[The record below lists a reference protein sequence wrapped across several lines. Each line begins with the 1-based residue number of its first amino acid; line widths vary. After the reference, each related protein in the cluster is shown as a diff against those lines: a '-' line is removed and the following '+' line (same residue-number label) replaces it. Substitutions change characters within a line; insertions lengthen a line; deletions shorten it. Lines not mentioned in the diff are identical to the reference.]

1 MKRNRPSNVYLSALV
16 AGLVASSAL
25 AAGTLRADEKTPA
38 PSGTPAAT
46 QKDKNA
52 CGGPNGC
59 GDKKAG
65 DKKGD
70 RKAGP
75 EATDRHACKGQN
87 ACKGKGGCKTEKN
100 ACRGHN
106 ACKGMGGCR
115 TDGKASAQPTAK
127 PA

>member
-1 MKRNRPSNVYLSALV
+1 MKKNRPSAAYLSAVV
-16 AGLVASSAL
+16 AGLIAGASFAGGAL
-25 AAGTLRADEKTPA
+25 AQDTAAPSKTPA
-38 PSGTPAAT
+38 AA

-52 CGGPNGC
+52 CSGPNGC
-59 GDKKAG
+59 GSKKAG
-65 DKKGD
+65 DKN
-70 RKAGP
+70 ATP

-106 ACKGMGGCR
+106 ACKGMGGCA
-115 TDGKASAQPTAK
+115 TDGKAHAMPTQK